1 MMEVIGENI
10 EKLQTLINTPMIPP
24 PNWIRKWQTEAEH
37 VLFLAHLAKDRND
50 LNQLKVL
57 DFEALQLVKTREAKK

>member
-57 DFEALQLVKTREAKK
+57 DLEALQLVKTREAKK

>member
-1 MMEVIGENI
+1 METIGKNI

-37 VLFLAHLAKDRND
+37 VLFLAHLAKDDND
-50 LNQLKVL
+50 FNQLKVL
-57 DFEALQLVKTREAKK
+57 DLEALKLVKTREGK

>member
-1 MMEVIGENI
+1 MEVIGENI

>member
-1 MMEVIGENI
+1 MMEVIGKNI

-37 VLFLAHLAKDRND
+37 VLFLAHLAKDHND

-57 DFEALQLVKTREAKK
+57 DLEALQLVKTREAKK